1 MDRPTFPTLV
11 ALVEV
16 RGCHPQVMPL
26 RGLPDWYAIAI
37 PAGYSAYIVAP
48 DANAPATATPDQIEA
63 RVDEAARRGL
73 GGLLYGRWSVRV
85 TRGAWAR
92 LDAVRH
98 LLVDVLSA
106 SGFLPMEPGTAS
118 VSDRARRFAGVW
130 TRRLFAIPRHTATE
144 SAASDQAV
152 ATVPGDSTNG
162 ERTAHRPSYPVV
174 VSGARG
180 NGEVKTVRPDAPPV
194 LARGGDEPSLEE
206 A

>member
-16 RGCHPQVMPL
+16 RGCQPQVMPL

-48 DANAPATATPDQIEA
+48 DANASATATPDQIEA

-92 LDAVRH
+92 LDAVRQ
-98 LLVDVLSA
+98 LLVDVL
-106 SGFLPMEPGTAS
+106 
-118 VSDRARRFAGVW
+118 
-130 TRRLFAIPRHTATE
+130 
-144 SAASDQAV
+144 
-152 ATVPGDSTNG
+152 
-162 ERTAHRPSYPVV
+162 
-174 VSGARG
+174 
-180 NGEVKTVRPDAPPV
+180 
-194 LARGGDEPSLEE
+194 
-206 A
+206 

>member
-16 RGCHPQVMPL
+16 RGCQPQVMPL

-92 LDAVRH
+92 LDAVRQ

-106 SGFLPMEPGTAS
+106 SGFLPMEPGTAT
-118 VSDRARRFAGVW
+118 VSDRARRFAGGW
-130 TRRLFAIPRHTATE
+130 TRRLLAASRHTAD
-144 SAASDQAV
+144 SGLSDQTV
-152 ATVPGDSTNG
+152 ETVPRNSTGG
-162 ERTAHRPSYPVV
+162 ELAAHRPSYPLVA
-174 VSGARG
+174 SGAKG
-180 NGEVKTVRPDAPPV
+180 NGEVKTVQAGAQPAF
-194 LARGGDEPSLEE
+194 ARDGDEPSQEE